1 MASLGKI
8 IGTTALQLIRAAM
21 QRTIHFVGGEKG
33 GVGKSVFARFLSQF
47 FIDQYIPFVGFDAD
61 SAHQSFA
68 RFYGEYATPIDLDEP
83 HALDSIVEA
92 AVGPEP
98 KQIVIDLAA
107 QSAKKLWRWLDEG
120 EVLDLLEENDVKI
133 ICWHLLDDSRDGVA
147 MLGELVAK
155 FGEKARYVAVLNQGR
170 GYDFDA
176 FHQSP
181 LADEL
186 RANGGAIIEL
196 PKLNPGT
203 MAKIDLSDVSF
214 WAAVH
219 NSDASNLSLM
229 DRQRGK
235 VWLKR
240 AGASV
245 SDVLGV

>member
-1 MASLGKI
+1 M
-8 IGTTALQLIRAAM
+8 IGPVGVLLIRAAM

-33 GVGKSVFARFLSQF
+33 GVGKSVFARFLAQF
-47 FIDQYIPFVGFDAD
+47 FIDEYIPFEGFDAD
-61 SAHQSFA
+61 SSHRSFA
-68 RFYGEYATPIDLDEP
+68 RFYGDYATAIDLEQP
-83 HALDSIVEA
+83 QALDAVVEA
-92 AVGPEP
+92 AVGAEP
-98 KQIVIDLAA
+98 KQVVVDLAA

-120 EVLDLLEENDVKI
+120 EVLDLLEERDVRI
-133 ICWHLLDDSRDGVA
+133 ICWHLLDDSRDGVT

-196 PKLNPGT
+196 PKMNPGT
-203 MAKIDLSDVSF
+203 MAKIDLCDVSF
-214 WAAVH
+214 WAAVN

-240 AGASV
+240 TKSTV
-245 SDVLGV
+245 SEVLGL

>member
-1 MASLGKI
+1 
-8 IGTTALQLIRAAM
+8 M
-21 QRTIHFVGGEKG
+21 QRAIHFVGGEKG
-33 GVGKSVFARFLSQF
+33 GVGKSVFARLLAQF

-61 SAHQSFA
+61 SSHQSFA
-68 RFYGEYATPIDLDEP
+68 RFYGDFATPLDLEDP
-83 HALDSIVEA
+83 SALDSIVEVA
-92 AVGPEP
+92 LGAEG
-98 KQIVIDLAA
+98 KQVVIDLAA

-120 EVLDLLEENDVKI
+120 EVLDLLRENGVQI

-155 FGEKARYVAVLNQGR
+155 FGAQARYVAVLNQGR
-170 GYDFDA
+170 GYNFDA

-186 RANGGAIIEL
+186 RANGGTIIEL

-203 MAKIDLSDVSF
+203 MAKIDLSDASF
-214 WAAVH
+214 WAAINH
-219 NSDASNLSLM
+219 GESSTLSLM

-240 AGASV
+240 ASSSV
-245 SDVLGV
+245 GEVLGI